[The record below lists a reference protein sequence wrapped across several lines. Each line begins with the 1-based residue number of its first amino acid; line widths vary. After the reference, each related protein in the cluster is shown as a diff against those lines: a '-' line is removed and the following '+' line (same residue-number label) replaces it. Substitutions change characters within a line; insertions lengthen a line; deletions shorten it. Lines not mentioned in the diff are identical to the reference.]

1 MVLARLWLALAGLN
15 GAIGV
20 AAGAHGWHA
29 LGGDA
34 MFAIASTY
42 QLVHAAAL
50 VGVAWLAARGG
61 GRPGWPATVAGAC
74 FALGI
79 VLFTGT
85 LYALVLLGVVLV
97 PGAAPVGGLLLIAGW
112 LALVWAAVTFR
123 PSSGG

>member
-61 GRPGWPATVAGAC
+61 GPSSTVAGTC

-79 VLFTGT
+79 VLFSGT
-85 LYALVLLGVVLV
+85 LYALVLLDVVLV
-97 PGAAPVGGLLLIAGW
+97 PGAAPVGGFLLIAGW
-112 LALVWAAVTFR
+112 LALVWAGVTCR